1 MHMKSIR
8 VFKRHNRRELP
19 DICSV
24 ARPGTATLRR
34 FMLPICTLR
43 QLMVLKAAL
52 IVCLSVLLRAWGQR
66 LNDSICFQDASFY
79 GYCHT
84 SPDGLSERPA
94 TGIGLSDWFGGGRL
108 LECSPESPDALL
120 ERRSGT

>member
-79 GYCHT
+79 GYCHNGDFSAEGGHAT
-84 SPDGLSERPA
+84 SMAHMSV
-94 TGIGLSDWFGGGRL
+94 TIQVN
-108 LECSPESPDALL
+108 PES
-120 ERRSGT
+120 